1 MALSN
6 RAKRIIKNNYLSFR
20 RKAKKVLFAVP
31 FWVLLVGVALT
42 STGIGRYIYL
52 VNIRHDQDMASYWTA
67 DSEVP
72 YRHMSVYGRGARP
85 GSTDTPP
92 LYINQSESLSRSDIV
107 TMRTSL
113 QTLADSGRSS
123 SGKSGLDDDGRPR
136 GWEDCFS
143 SYLTGSIETVALPE
157 ETTAFNMTSTCDVVA
172 VEGNYAVFHPFSY
185 MSGGFLP
192 ETVTDSRQIVLNDV
206 LAWKFYKSYDVI
218 GNKVKLWGQEFT
230 IIGVVTEP
238 NDGIANSA
246 GTNNPRVYV
255 YFTAMENFAPLTSP
269 DSVTGSGSNGN
280 NSSQAQATPTPAA
293 AAAVTGAAG
302 AAQSG
307 STSVRP
313 TMAVMCY
320 EAMLPEAVP
329 GVAKNDMSSSVPNY
343 NPATPNFYVISN
355 TERFG
360 VLSTW
365 RFMWPIGKTQSALSV
380 YDFPFWEKTAQ
391 LTQQHLFA
399 DEILTV
405 VGVLALCSG
414 TVMAILRHRKMSRK

>member
-1 MALSN
+1 
-6 RAKRIIKNNYLSFR
+6 
-20 RKAKKVLFAVP
+20 
-31 FWVLLVGVALT
+31 
-42 STGIGRYIYL
+42 
-52 VNIRHDQDMASYWTA
+52 
-67 DSEVP
+67 
-72 YRHMSVYGRGARP
+72 
-85 GSTDTPP
+85 
-92 LYINQSESLSRSDIV
+92 
-107 TMRTSL
+107 MRTAL

-123 SGKSGLDDDGRPR
+123 SGKSGLDQDGRPR

-143 SYLTGSIETVALPE
+143 SYLTASIETVPLPE
-157 ETTAFNMTSTCDVVA
+157 ETNAFSLTSTCDVVA
-172 VEGNYAVFHPFSY
+172 IEGNYAVFHPFAY

-192 ETVTDSRQIVLNDV
+192 ETVTDARQIVINDV

-218 GNKVKLWGQEFT
+218 GNKLKLWGQEFT
-230 IIGVVTEP
+230 IIGVVSEP

-246 GTNNPRVYV
+246 GTNNPRAYV
-255 YFTAMENFAPLTSP
+255 YFTAMENLAPLTSP
-269 DSVTGSGSNGN
+269 DSTSRSNNGASA
-280 NSSQAQATPTPAA
+280 SSTQATPTPAPA
-293 AAAVTGAAG
+293 AAG
-302 AAQSG
+302 AQGATGNAQAG
-307 STSVRP
+307 TTTTRP

-360 VLSTW
+360 LLSTW

-399 DEILTV
+399 DEIITV